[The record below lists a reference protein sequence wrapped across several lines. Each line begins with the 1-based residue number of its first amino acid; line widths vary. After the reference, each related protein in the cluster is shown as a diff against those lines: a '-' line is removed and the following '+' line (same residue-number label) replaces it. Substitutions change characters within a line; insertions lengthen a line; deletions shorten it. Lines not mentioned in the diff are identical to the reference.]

1 MLVSLYIKNFILIEE
16 MRVDL
21 SDRFNAFTGET
32 GAGKSLFVDALNFV
46 SGERSS
52 AGVVGKSGD
61 SAYVEAAFFIDSQ
74 KTIAILK
81 TLGFEDLDD
90 VTIFSREMMASG
102 RSVSRINGRVVNL
115 GSVKEVLESVLDIHS
130 QHETQYLM
138 NNSNHIH
145 LLDNYINQS
154 EHLIDYQ
161 NSYKAYLEK
170 ETEIESFKKTQYNPH
185 DIERFKEQ
193 LKEINALNP
202 SLSDYEETESNLREM
217 ENYEQAKSNFN
228 TIESVLTNE
237 TNVLGSLY
245 QLFDNFK
252 ELDDLQSRFND
263 VYYALEDIAYE
274 VSKQSDALYFSEY
287 DFQVLNERMALYTQM
302 FRKYGDLE
310 TLLDKKNELEHII
323 ENVEH
328 YEDILIDLNN
338 ERDALY
344 QTVTEKATKLTALRS
359 EFAKELEKKVELQLK
374 DLMLEN
380 GVFRV
385 YIEPQPLSFLG
396 QDRIVFMVSMN
407 KGIDVSMLSKVASGG
422 ELSRLMLGLKVI
434 FSEIQGISTLIFDE
448 IDSGVSGRVAF
459 RIGEKMKEIS
469 KKAQVISIT
478 HLPSVAACA
487 DNHYL
492 ISKHD
497 NESKTITKIEK
508 IEGEER
514 VEHLAIMMTGVIN
527 EETRNAARL
536 TLDKGQS
543 I

>member
-52 AGVVGKSGD
+52 AGVVGKAGD
-61 SAYVEAAFFIDSQ
+61 SAYVEAAFFIDTPQ
-74 KTIAILK
+74 TITILK

-90 VTIFSREMMASG
+90 VTLFSREMMASG

-154 EHLIDYQ
+154 ELLVDYQ
-161 NSYKAYLEK
+161 TSYKTYLEK
-170 ETEIESFKKTQYNPH
+170 EAEIESFKKTQYNPS
-185 DIERFKEQ
+185 DIVRFKDQ
-193 LKEINALNP
+193 LKEINTLNP
-202 SLSDYEETESNLREM
+202 SLSDYEETEQNLREM
-217 ENYEQAKSNFN
+217 ENFEEAKSNYN
-228 TIESVLTNE
+228 AIESVLTKE

-245 QLFDNFK
+245 HLFDNFK
-252 ELDDLQSRFND
+252 ELDDLQTRFND

-287 DFQVLNERMALYTQM
+287 DFQVLNDRMALYTQM

-310 TLLDKKNELEHII
+310 TLLDKKRELEYII
-323 ENVEH
+323 DNVEH
-328 YEDILIDLNN
+328 YEDILVDLKN

-344 QTVTEKATKLTALRS
+344 QTVLEKATKLTEVRS
-359 EFAKELEKKVELQLK
+359 EYAKELEQKVELQLK

-385 YIEPQPLSFLG
+385 NIEPQALGSLG
-396 QDRIVFMVSMN
+396 QDRIIFMVSMN
-407 KGIDVSMLSKVASGG
+407 RGIDVSMLSKVASGG

-492 ISKHD
+492 ISKYD
-497 NESKTITKIEK
+497 NESKTITKIEA
-508 IEGEER
+508 IEGEAR

-527 EETRNAARL
+527 EETKNAARL
-536 TLDKGQS
+536 TLEKGQS

>member
-52 AGVVGKSGD
+52 AGVVGKDGD

-81 TLGFEDLDD
+81 KLGFEDLDD
-90 VTIFSREMMASG
+90 VTLFSREMMASG

-252 ELDDLQSRFND
+252 ELDDLQTRFND

-310 TLLDKKNELEHII
+310 TLLEKKRELEHII

-385 YIEPQPLSFLG
+385 NIEPQPLSFLG

>member
-344 QTVTEKATKLTALRS
+344 QKVTEKATKLTALRS